1 MNARTWCIAATVL
14 CLLHGSWQR
23 RAVIAQEAPAP
34 KSAATYESWQRRCAA
49 LKKHP
54 HILRHYTFET
64 MSAEDPV
71 AQSVAG
77 EPEPIRYVEREPL
90 RIVEGRWPGKKA
102 VRLDKG
108 FFEGEPFGVENKSF
122 TVECWFRKHGQGAEL
137 GNGHTNGMIF
147 AQGDGYWHGL
157 RVWSTY
163 PDKGLR
169 FEIGRPKPDHAFGLS
184 ARDAVPDGVWLHLA
198 ATWDSKH
205 MRLYLNGLLLARTAY
220 QGEYTPPNAP
230 FRVGFADAGVG
241 SLIMDVDEVA
251 VYSRALS
258 PAEIL
263 RSCQFHAAL
272 PTELAQFFM
281 DADKAVAEAD
291 WANAGDAF
299 ERILDARPA
308 DSGIRA
314 LARLALGRTLTKRK
328 RVREATSEYAAVF
341 DDKSAPPDMRS
352 VALRLCVYVD
362 SGAANPVASRDMY
375 ERLLALP
382 DLSQTER
389 MGLLRDLAERCR
401 LDGDFGQARKHY
413 SALLDMPSFPPRE
426 RWHTGLQIA
435 HTHLQERDYD
445 AARAE
450 YAKCA
455 QCPNAPYGFASHA
468 MLCTAHA
475 FMRERNYSAAVD
487 VLERVRGL
495 AQAPA
500 HHRAEAQERIREIQR
515 TQRGAPARDPAASRV
530 KVPPFPKPAVALYV
544 ATDGSDANAGTPEKP
559 FATLDR
565 ARDAL
570 RASKVRGPLPRG
582 GATVFVNGG
591 SYQVAETFELDDRD
605 SGTPDAPVVYRAMP
619 GQKPVFTGGVRVG
632 GFGPVTDA
640 AALERIPA
648 PARGK
653 VVKADLEAQGITD
666 CGQVTVRGYGVPRY
680 PCRPW
685 VDLYFN
691 GVPRQLARWPNKG
704 FVKVGEVHAGRYR
717 TKDSRKPGVFEYDGD
732 RPRRWSQ
739 AKDVWMFG
747 LWGHLWAGRCV
758 RAASFDLDRRQVAT
772 AHSTSYGFR
781 EGQPFYYLNLL
792 EELDQPGEWHI
803 DREAGTLY
811 LYPPADVA
819 TAVVELP
826 IFSQPFVKMDNVS
839 HVTLLGLTFD
849 LGRTDGAAI
858 AGGRQNLLAGCTFR
872 RLGGNGV
879 IVHGGTGHGV
889 LGCDIHRVGAGGLRV
904 RGGDYKTLTPARHFV
919 ENTHVFDF
927 SRVDRAY
934 APAVHLDGVGIRVAH
949 NLFHESPHHAL
960 RIEGFDHTI
969 EFNEVHSCVY
979 ESDDQAGI
987 DIWGNPTYRGLV
999 IRHNFF
1005 HHIGSGHQRA
1015 GQAGIRLDDYISGV
1029 LMYGNVFYRCSG
1041 GHFGAIQIHGG
1052 KDNIADNNL
1061 MVDCK
1066 AAFSFSPWGQK
1077 LWEERLKSESMA
1089 QRLARMGVDVSK
1101 PVFVARYAD
1110 LAHMAENADRNFIWR
1125 NVAVRCGQFAM
1136 RERGVNEMFDN
1147 VALSADPGFA
1157 DASKREFRLPPHSG
1171 IYDRLAFRP
1180 IPFGEIGLYRDE
1192 FRATWPV
1199 EHKITPHYFREY

>member
-1 MNARTWCIAATVL
+1 MKTCACCIAAAAM
-14 CLLHGSWQR
+14 CLLG
-23 RAVIAQEAPAP
+23 RALIAQETRAP
-34 KSAATYESWQRRCAA
+34 KSAATYEAWQRHCAA
-49 LKKHP
+49 LKQHP

-64 MSAEDPV
+64 VSVENPV
-71 AQSVAG
+71 ASSVAG
-77 EPEPIRYVEREPL
+77 EPEPIRYVQREPL

-102 VRLDKG
+102 VRLNKG
-108 FFEGEPFGVENKSF
+108 FFEGKPFDVGSKSF

-137 GNGHTNGMIF
+137 GNGRTNGMIF

-157 RVWSTY
+157 RVWTTY
-163 PDKGLR
+163 PGKILR
-169 FEIGRPKPDHAFGLS
+169 FEIGRPKPGHAFGLS

-198 ATWDSKH
+198 ATWDGKQ
-205 MRLYLNGLLLARTAY
+205 MRLYLNGLLLARTDY
-220 QGEYTPPNAP
+220 DGEYTLPNAL
-230 FRVGFADAGVG
+230 FRVGFANAGVG

-258 PAEIL
+258 PTEIL
-263 RSCQFHAAL
+263 RRCQFHAAL
-272 PTELAQFFM
+272 PPEIAQLFM

-291 WANAGDAF
+291 WANAGAAF
-299 ERILDARPA
+299 ERILNARPT
-308 DSGIRA
+308 DCGLRA
-314 LARLALGRTLTKRK
+314 LARLALGRTLAKRK
-328 RVREATSEYAAVF
+328 RVREAASEYAAVF
-341 DDKSAPPDMRS
+341 DDESAPANMRS
-352 VALRLCVYVD
+352 AALRLCVYTD
-362 SGAANPVASRDMY
+362 TGAANPVASRDMY

-382 DLSQTER
+382 DLSETER

-401 LDGDFGQARKHY
+401 RDRDLGAARRHY
-413 SALLDMPSFPPRE
+413 AALLEMPSLPQRE
-426 RWHTGLQIA
+426 RWHIQLQIA
-435 HTHLQERDYD
+435 HTYLQANDYD

-455 QCPNAPYGFASHA
+455 QSPDAPYGFASHA

-475 FMRERNYSAAVD
+475 FLRERKYGAAVD
-487 VLERVRGL
+487 VLEHVRGL
-495 AQAPA
+495 ADAPA
-500 HHRAEAQERIREIQR
+500 HHRWEAEERIREIRRVQ
-515 TQRGAPARDPAASRV
+515 QGAPARDPAASRV
-530 KVPPFPKPAVALYV
+530 KLAPLPKPAVTFCV
-544 ATDGSDANAGTPEKP
+544 APDGSDANAGTAERP
-559 FATLDR
+559 FATLQR

-570 RASKVRGPLPRG
+570 RARKARGPLPRG
-582 GATVFVNGG
+582 GATVFVRGG
-591 SYQVAETFELDDRD
+591 SYQVVATFDLDERD

-619 GQKPVFTGGVRVG
+619 GQKPVFNGGVRVA

-648 PARGK
+648 SARGK
-653 VVKADLEAQGITD
+653 VVKADLKAQGITD
-666 CGQVTVRGYGVPRY
+666 YGQVTVRGYGVPRY

-691 GVPRQLARWPNKG
+691 GAPLRLARWPNEG
-704 FVKVGEVHAGRYR
+704 FVKVGKVHAGRFR
-717 TKDSRKPGVFEYDGD
+717 AKDSRKPGVFEYDGD

-747 LWGHLWAGRCV
+747 LWGHLWAARCV
-758 RAASFDLDRRQVAT
+758 RAASFDLERRQVAS

-803 DREAGTLY
+803 DREAGTLC

-934 APAVHLDGVGIRVAH
+934 APAVHLDGVGIRIAH

-960 RIEGFDHTI
+960 RIEGFEHTI
-969 EFNEVHSCVY
+969 EFNEIHSCVY
-979 ESDDQAGI
+979 EFDDQGGI

-1005 HHIGSGHQRA
+1005 HHIGSGHQRS
-1015 GQAGIRLDDYISGV
+1015 GQAGIRLDDFISRV

-1041 GHFGAIQIHGG
+1041 GRFGAIQIHGG

-1066 AAFSFSPWGQK
+1066 CAFSFSPWGQK
-1077 LWEERLKSESMA
+1077 RWEERLKSSFISG
-1089 QRLARMGVDVSK
+1089 RLKRTRVDVTQ
-1101 PVFVARYAD
+1101 PRFVTRYPD

-1125 NVAVRCGQFAM
+1125 NVAVGCGQFAM

-1147 VALSADPGFA
+1147 VALAADPGFA
-1157 DASKREFRLPPHSG
+1157 DAAKRDFRLSPQSS
-1171 IYDRLAFRP
+1171 IYDRLALRP
-1180 IPFGEIGLYRDE
+1180 IPFGEIGLYNNE
-1192 FRATWPV
+1192 LRATWPV